1 MSTRFTIDL
10 AHPGTA
16 QRSKW
21 DWLVGNAGPRH
32 LATVA
37 VAGVGLIAIVALGGV
52 LPQYL
57 RYSSEITAVAKL
69 KREVAV
75 ASGELSTLQTNLK
88 DLGTE
93 ARRQVRW
100 AELLPVFSQRVP
112 ETLRIDRVAL
122 TKSGRTAQGQP
133 QPGVQAGDLGLQ
145 IDASTKTVAGTS
157 PLEEIAHFMGALAQ
171 DPVLAARFQLKTWE
185 VKSGAPGAA
194 DTPLRISIGL
204 GEKRS

>member
-10 AHPGTA
+10 AHPGSA
-16 QRSKW
+16 QRSQW
-21 DWLVGNAGPRH
+21 DWYVGNAGPRH
-32 LATVA
+32 LAIVA
-37 VAGVGLIAIVALGGV
+37 AAGVGLIAIAALGGV

-57 RYSSEITAVAKL
+57 RYSSEIVAVGKL

-75 ASGELSTLQTNLK
+75 ASGELSTLQANLK
-88 DLGTE
+88 DLGNE

-112 ETLRIDRVAL
+112 ETLRIERVAL
-122 TKSGRTAQGQP
+122 TKSGRQGQP
-133 QPGVQAGDLGLQ
+133 QAGVQAGDLGLQ
-145 IDASTKTVAGTS
+145 IDASTRAGVGTS
-157 PLEEIAHFMGALAQ
+157 PLEEIARFMGALAQ

-194 DTPLRISIGL
+194 DTLRISIGL